1 MWYLIHIFDRNG
13 GDVIVFMAVVSV
25 RESEGDAV
33 EYGEMDWEKE
43 EIMYIVYTNGKK
55 FAEEQD
61 RSLFLGVERVA
72 GECPE
77 HPRKALIGLSAVSA

>member
-1 MWYLIHIFDRNG
+1 
-13 GDVIVFMAVVSV
+13 
-25 RESEGDAV
+25 
-33 EYGEMDWEKE
+33 
-43 EIMYIVYTNGKK
+43 MYIVYTNGKK

-77 HPRKALIGLSAVSA
+77 HPRKALIGLPAVSAC

>member
-1 MWYLIHIFDRNG
+1 
-13 GDVIVFMAVVSV
+13 
-25 RESEGDAV
+25 
-33 EYGEMDWEKE
+33 
-43 EIMYIVYTNGKK
+43 MYIVYTNGKK

-77 HPRKALIGLSAVSA
+77 HPHKVLMGTFAVSAC